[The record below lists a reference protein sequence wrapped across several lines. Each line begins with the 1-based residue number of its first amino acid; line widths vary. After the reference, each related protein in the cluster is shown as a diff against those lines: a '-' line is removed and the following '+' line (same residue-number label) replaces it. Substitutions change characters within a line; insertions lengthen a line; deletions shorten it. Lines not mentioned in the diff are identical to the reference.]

1 MEKVWNLPF
10 LIRLEIACRETR
22 RMRAASACEIQ
33 SSASVDRLDKW
44 VDDVNLFLLCF
55 FKSHPNFPG
64 IPYGNSS
71 KGTPE

>member
-22 RMRAASACEIQ
+22 RMRAASAWEIQ
-33 SSASVDRLDKW
+33 SSASADRLDKW
-44 VDDVNLFLLCF
+44 VDVVSRFLLSF
-55 FKSHPNFPG
+55 FTAHPISPR
-64 IPYGNSS
+64 IRYGNSS